1 MMPLVAEFLGTL
13 MFLYAVV
20 KYGTPLALGLAM
32 AAATFLFN
40 GQFNPAV
47 TFMKFLT
54 GSMSQMAA
62 LKFMAV
68 QLLAAYVMVMYLRRY

>member
-1 MMPLVAEFLGTL
+1 MMPLLAEFLGTL
-13 MFLYAVV
+13 VFLYAVV
-20 KYGTPLALGLAM
+20 KFGTPLAIGLGLAV
-32 AAATFLFN
+32 ATYLFN

-54 GSMSQMAA
+54 GSMSQMAM
-62 LKFMAV
+62 LKYVAV